1 MREEFLGKRAWN
13 VLSACG
19 LSSASAYAA
28 KCEVRTLMA
37 WISVIIKTDS
47 MHVEALSDA
56 MLALGAL
63 STDIHDSAAGTEHE
77 QPLFGEPGEPIADI
91 WLAPELTALFKGET
105 DISTV
110 IRAAAEAVG
119 LPAPPSY
126 HIEYVEEQDWVRV
139 TQSQFNPIRI
149 SSRLWVVPSW
159 HEIPDPTAINL
170 ILDPGLAFGTGTHP
184 STQLCLEWLDENL
197 GGGEDVLDY
206 GCGSGI
212 LAIAALK
219 MGAHH
224 VVGIDIDPQAVEA
237 SRQNARLNQC
247 AETEIAFHTQMAEQ
261 TDTECG
267 GWADVIVANILANPL
282 IMLALILTHA
292 ARPGGR
298 IALSGILAE
307 QAEEVMRAYQQSFD
321 MHIALNRE
329 GWVLL
334 AGTRK

>member
-1 MREEFLGKRAWN
+1 MQGAR
-13 VLSACG
+13 
-19 LSSASAYAA
+19 
-28 KCEVRTLMA
+28 MP
-37 WISVIIKTDS
+37 WICVVIKTDNL
-47 MHVEALSDA
+47 HAEALSDA

-77 QPLFGEPGEPIADI
+77 QPLFDEPGESVTGTVGGI
-91 WLAPELTALFKGET
+91 WLAPELTALFKGDT
-105 DISTV
+105 DIPAV
-110 IRAAAEAVG
+110 MRAAAEAAG
-119 LPAPPSY
+119 LPAFPSY
-126 HIEYVEEQDWVRV
+126 HVEYVEEQDWVRV

-219 MGAHH
+219 MDARH
-224 VVGIDIDPQAVEA
+224 VIGIDIDPQAVEA

-247 AETEIAFHTQMAEQ
+247 AETEIEFDTQMTKLAGSER
-261 TDTECG
+261 G
-267 GWADVIVANILANPL
+267 GWADVVVANILANPL
-282 IMLALILTHA
+282 IMLAPILVHA
-292 ARPGGR
+292 TRVRGH

-307 QAEEVMRAYQQSFD
+307 QAEEVMQAYRQSFD
-321 MHIALNRE
+321 MRIAGNRE

-334 AGTRK
+334 IGTRK